1 MTEQVIFSTACSPCA
16 LFCRDKPKNTGL
28 KPPLI
33 RTSAL
38 QCLRWKRPDA
48 QAAIPAADL
57 DHFLPD
63 SFTCVLVTPDAA
75 PGQGKTKA
83 ARSWLEGNLLFQSGR
98 PGAICPKTI
107 WNWLHIEFQ
116 QSVVVGRAGPDIR
129 HGGGAAYLI
138 HELHEPVT
146 QVIFKAL
153 RYNSALLDYTGLMA
167 SRTSG
172 ISSPFGASF
181 AHQHQAALRKRQVQQ
196 RRGCGKRQPN
206 SDFIH
211 QQKRGES
218 PKLIQGKH
226 NGK

>member
-1 MTEQVIFSTACSPCA
+1 MLLDAPSRYNASGWSQ
-16 LFCRDKPKNTGL
+16 L
-28 KPPLI
+28 
-33 RTSAL
+33 
-38 QCLRWKRPDA
+38 DA

-63 SFTCVLVTPDAA
+63 SFTCGFVTPDAA
-75 PGQGKTKA
+75 LGQGKTKA
-83 ARSWLEGNLLFQSGR
+83 AGSRLEGNLLFQSGR

-116 QSVVVGRAGPDIR
+116 QSVVVGCAGPDIR
-129 HGGGAAYLI
+129 NGGGAAYFI
-138 HELHEPVT
+138 HDLHEPVI

-153 RYNSALLDYTGLMA
+153 RYNVALLDYTGLKA
-167 SRTSG
+167 NRTSG
-172 ISSPFGASF
+172 NLSPFGACF

-196 RRGCGKRQPN
+196 CRSCSKRQPN

-226 NGK
+226 HGK